1 MAVVASGGAI
11 ATSLRPGPGL
21 PEWAPAAIAFGFAVL
36 GVAFTLSRPP
46 RPIDELRARVVAAL
60 VLVPVVAI
68 AVWGIVALLT

>member
-1 MAVVASGGAI
+1 MAVVATGGAI

-46 RPIDELRARVVAAL
+46 RPIDELRAAVVAAL
-60 VLVPVVAI
+60 VLVPLVVT
-68 AVWGIVALLT
+68 AVWGLLSLMA